1 MEKRMENKKEGRQSL
16 LICGAA
22 LAAACC
28 VFFSACGN
36 REIVGQQEQIVPEEQ
51 QETAQEQE
59 EQPEQLTLGQR
70 YLPPVTGPDENGRFP
85 TIPEEE
91 FDKYV
96 TIGPPDPRP
105 EKIEDVENTPFLESA
120 DCTQWLEKNFPE
132 INDWQVLFEESTLR
146 LWEGMYDPYR
156 YQWRDQWLPHRVTVL
171 GTQQSA
177 DFDRLVLISFKD
189 IFVTVEP
196 NEQGEGIDCPQW
208 ETTIYC
214 CTGWASQMDGEGYTD
229 AKAVY
234 YNERAY
240 YPTLYFTKQNRLLLL
255 DFGMIDMNSIL
266 SVAEADSLKE
276 PIAMYING
284 SLTDYFPQTQAE
296 EDRIVY
302 LYQGDDD
309 TEAYKIYYYY
319 GQSQRLVPFEGCT
332 SPLPQLFPL
341 NDLVLTLLN
350 NDSLHFYD
358 LASDAPTT
366 PFLTFG
372 STEVGGTWDSPAYIM
387 YTLATERENPDKHAI
402 MYYLQGEQ
410 EWRVCTFTTRGEIL
424 SDFSTGLPG
433 VGDYMGDINYTGGLV
448 YFTYYP
454 NGTGALNPKEYY
466 CVDVRPGKSHAI
478 QRTR

>member
-1 MEKRMENKKEGRQSL
+1 MEKRMENKKEGKQSL

-28 VFFSACGN
+28 LFFSACGN

-59 EQPEQLTLGQR
+59 EQPEYLTLGQR
-70 YLPPVTGPDENGRFP
+70 YFPPVTGPDENGRFP
-85 TIPEEE
+85 TIPAEE

-105 EKIEDVENTPFLESA
+105 ENIEDVENTPFFEDA
-120 DCTQWLEKNFPE
+120 DCTRWLEKNFPE
-132 INDWQVLFEESTLR
+132 INDWQVLFEKSTLR
-146 LWEGMYDPYR
+146 LRKKMYDPYC

-177 DFDRLVLISFKD
+177 DFDRLVLISFES
-189 IFVTVEP
+189 IFVMGET
-196 NEQGEGIDCPQW
+196 NEQGQGVSCPQW
-208 ETTIYC
+208 ETTVSYC
-214 CTGWASQMDGEGYTD
+214 AGWGSQMEGEGSY
-229 AKAVY
+229 ANMKPLFL
-234 YNERAY
+234 NEAY
-240 YPTLYFTKQNRLLLL
+240 EYPSLYFADQNILLLL
-255 DFGMIDMNSIL
+255 DFNMNSIL

-276 PIAMYING
+276 PIAMSRDYP
-284 SLTDYFPQTQAE
+284 LTYYFPQIQAE
-296 EDRIVY
+296 EDKIVY
-302 LYQGDDD
+302 LYQGDNTD
-309 TEAYKIYYYY
+309 KRSIYYYY
-319 GQSQRLVPFEGCT
+319 GQSRRLAPFEGST
-332 SPLPQLFPL
+332 SPLPQFYPLKEPVLALL
-341 NDLVLTLLN
+341 ND
-350 NDSLHFYD
+350 DSLHFYD
-358 LASDAPTT
+358 LASDAPTI

-372 STEVGGTWDSPAYIM
+372 GTEVGGTWDSPAYIM

-433 VGDYMGDINYTGGLV
+433 VGDYMGDINYTDGLV

-454 NGTGALNPKEYY
+454 DGSGYNGEYY
-466 CVDVRPGKSHAI
+466 CVDARAGKSHTI

>member
-120 DCTQWLEKNFPE
+120 GCTQWLEKNFPE

-177 DFDRLVLISFKD
+177 DFDRLVLISFES
-189 IFVTVEP
+189 IFVMGET
-196 NEQGEGIDCPQW
+196 NEQGQGVSCPQW
-208 ETTIYC
+208 ETTIYYC
-214 CTGWASQMDGEGYTD
+214 AGWSSQMEGEGGY
-229 AKAVY
+229 ANMKPLFL
-234 YNERAY
+234 NEAY
-240 YPTLYFTKQNRLLLL
+240 EYPSLYFADQNILLLL
-255 DFGMIDMNSIL
+255 DFGMNSIL
-266 SVAEADSLKE
+266 SVAGVDSLKE
-276 PIAMYING
+276 PIAMSSDYL
-284 SLTDYFPQTQAE
+284 LTYYFPQTQAE
-296 EDRIVY
+296 EDKIVY
-302 LYQGDDD
+302 LYQGDNTD
-309 TEAYKIYYYY
+309 KRSIYYYY
-319 GQSQRLVPFEGCT
+319 GQSRRLVPFEGCT

-372 STEVGGTWDSPAYIM
+372 GTEVGGTWDSPAYIM

-424 SDFSTGLPG
+424 SDFSTGLT
-433 VGDYMGDINYTGGLV
+433 VIEDYIEEIHYTGGLV

>member
-120 DCTQWLEKNFPE
+120 GCTQWLEKNFPE

-177 DFDRLVLISFKD
+177 DFDRLVLISFES
-189 IFVTVEP
+189 IFVMGET
-196 NEQGEGIDCPQW
+196 NEQGQGVSCPQW
-208 ETTIYC
+208 ETTIYYC
-214 CTGWASQMDGEGYTD
+214 AGWSSQMEGEGGY
-229 AKAVY
+229 ANMKPLFL
-234 YNERAY
+234 NEAY
-240 YPTLYFTKQNRLLLL
+240 EYPSLYFADQNILLLL
-255 DFGMIDMNSIL
+255 DFGMNSIL
-266 SVAEADSLKE
+266 SVAGVDSLKE
-276 PIAMYING
+276 PIAMSSDYL
-284 SLTDYFPQTQAE
+284 LTYYFPQTQAE
-296 EDRIVY
+296 EDKIVY
-302 LYQGDDD
+302 LYQGDNTD
-309 TEAYKIYYYY
+309 KRSIYYYY
-319 GQSQRLVPFEGCT
+319 GQSRRLVPFEGCT

-372 STEVGGTWDSPAYIM
+372 GTEVGGTWDSPAYIM

-454 NGTGALNPKEYY
+454 DGSGYNEEYY
-466 CVDVRPGKSHAI
+466 CVDARPGKSHAI